1 MGALEGGMPYWLV
14 PAVCECAVVVHVSL
28 CFDLFKKNKNKRGE
42 KLMWG
47 GGCSDGGGVEGGFYK
62 LNFKSSSVIIW
73 ETKWQKEEIK
83 IKVKIQSQNLIQQN
97 GEQT

>member
-1 MGALEGGMPYWLV
+1 
-14 PAVCECAVVVHVSL
+14 
-28 CFDLFKKNKNKRGE
+28 
-42 KLMWG
+42 MWG
-47 GGCSDGGGVEGGFYK
+47 GGGSDGGGVEGGFYK
-62 LNFKSSSVIIW
+62 LNFKSTSVIIW